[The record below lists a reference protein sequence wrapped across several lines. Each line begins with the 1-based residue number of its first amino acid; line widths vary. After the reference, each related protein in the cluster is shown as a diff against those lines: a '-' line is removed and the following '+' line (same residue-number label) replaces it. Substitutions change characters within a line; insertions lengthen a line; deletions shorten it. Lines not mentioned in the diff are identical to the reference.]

1 MHLYLL
7 CCYCLR
13 VCYCTHAPLDPLLQQ
28 LLLGLHMVSAA
39 LSAGTPLRKY
49 LFLLLLTS
57 IWCASVPLSH
67 PSGSRCTCWLILV
80 HTIILAYML
89 QVISSAVPLCHTC
102 SLPLFVP
109 LYLVLPPRKGPEI
122 AQKGLS
128 VLVSRARVFRA
139 KPDRVPGQ
147 GAPGDPTP
155 DPKRER
161 APRPGPRREERDAA
175 EARKTLRAKGRNPR
189 EDPKHPKKETRQDI
203 WRKLAPH
210 KKMLRISSKAPPQD
224 HHQDPRTQD
233 PTTTQYGTKRGFHP
247 IPRPSASSPNTSW

>member
-1 MHLYLL
+1 
-7 CCYCLR
+7 
-13 VCYCTHAPLDPLLQQ
+13 
-28 LLLGLHMVSAA
+28 
-39 LSAGTPLRKY
+39 
-49 LFLLLLTS
+49 
-57 IWCASVPLSH
+57 
-67 PSGSRCTCWLILV
+67 
-80 HTIILAYML
+80 ML
-89 QVISSAVPLCHTC
+89 QVISTAVPLCHTC

-122 AQKGLS
+122 AQKGLFRN
-128 VLVSRARVFRA
+128 VSRARVFRA

-161 APRPGPRREERDAA
+161 APRPGPRREKGTRQRPARRSARRD
-175 EARKTLRAKGRNPR
+175 ETQEKTPNTRRKN
-189 EDPKHPKKETRQDI
+189 TRQDI

-247 IPRPSASSPNTSW
+247 IPRPSASSRIPPGSTYACV